1 MKADRA
7 VAKDIDEYIARLPKE
22 TRAISQRV
30 RAAIRKAAPDA
41 EEKISYQIPAFFLE
55 GNLVHFAAYRN
66 HIGFYPG
73 AAGIEKFKSELPSY
87 ETAKGTVRFS
97 LDRPIPFDL
106 ITEIV
111 ELLVKDNM
119 RRKQDK
125 LNRPRKR

>member
-106 ITEIV
+106 IERM
-111 ELLVKDNM
+111 VKYRVKENLDAAEA
-119 RRKQDK
+119 RRKK
-125 LNRPRKR
+125 

>member
-106 ITEIV
+106 IERM
-111 ELLVKDNM
+111 VKYRVKENLDAAEAR
-119 RRKQDK
+119 RRK
-125 LNRPRKR
+125 

>member
-22 TRAISQRV
+22 TRGISQLV

-41 EEKISYQIPAFFLE
+41 EEKISYQIPTFFLE

-73 AAGIEKFKSELPSY
+73 AAGIEKFKSELSSY

-106 ITEIV
+106 IERM
-111 ELLVKDNM
+111 VKYRVKENLDAAGA
-119 RRKQDK
+119 RRKK
-125 LNRPRKR
+125 